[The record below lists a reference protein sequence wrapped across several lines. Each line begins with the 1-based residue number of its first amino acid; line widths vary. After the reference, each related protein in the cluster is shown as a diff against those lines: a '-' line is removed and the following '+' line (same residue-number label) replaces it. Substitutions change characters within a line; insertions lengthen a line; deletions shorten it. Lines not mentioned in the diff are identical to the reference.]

1 MEEKLKVRL
10 SHRIKLITWIIAVL
24 LFTLKI
30 KFSASVMLI
39 LLLFSRIVDLVPT
52 YFGLKVREKKYGLE
66 KALEKEDNERH
77 KNYIRLHGLDKWIK
91 KTIPAGIILFTLI
104 WGILQFGYIIR
115 WIKDTWLLYYY
126 DFGYYFFLYSYM
138 LEGVIHGIYWLNHI
152 RVEY

>member
-39 LLLFSRIVDLVPT
+39 LLLSSRIVDLVST

-66 KALEKEDNERH
+66 KAL
-77 KNYIRLHGLDKWIK
+77 
-91 KTIPAGIILFTLI
+91 
-104 WGILQFGYIIR
+104 
-115 WIKDTWLLYYY
+115 
-126 DFGYYFFLYSYM
+126 
-138 LEGVIHGIYWLNHI
+138 
-152 RVEY
+152 